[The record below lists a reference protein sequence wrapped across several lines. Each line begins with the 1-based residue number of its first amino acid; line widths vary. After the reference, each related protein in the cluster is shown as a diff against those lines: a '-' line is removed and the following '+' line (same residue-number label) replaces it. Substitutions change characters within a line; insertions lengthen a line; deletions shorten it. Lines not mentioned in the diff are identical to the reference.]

1 MATTGDAS
9 KTTNFILDFARSLVA
24 KSPARLIGYG
34 SAVAIA
40 LASFVAAKMG
50 VTVSA
55 DNLVLIGA
63 VGAAIMGEAIR
74 RFVYSPNT
82 VAVLVTGQDTVP
94 E

>member
-1 MATTGDAS
+1 MATTGVPQ
-9 KTTNFILDFARSLVA
+9 TTILNSVLDIARSLVA
-24 KSPARLIGYG
+24 KSPARLIGYS
-34 SAVAIA
+34 SAAAIA
-40 LASFVAAKMG
+40 LAGFVAAKMG

-63 VGAAIMGEAIR
+63 VGAAIMGEVIR

-82 VAVLVTGQDTVP
+82 VATLVVG